1 MRVLTEVGSMI
12 RAAENAANP
21 QADFEGCVFDAQ
33 NPPQKMVLLVNLG
46 N

>member
-21 QADFEGCVFDAQ
+21 QADFEGGVFDSQ
-33 NPPQKMVLLVNLG
+33 YPPQKMVLRGNLG